1 MEHLDLLI
9 TDLALILVAAG
20 VVSLIFKK
28 INQPVVLAYI
38 VAGFLISPNFT
49 YLPTVVETAD
59 IHVWANIGIVFLMF
73 GLGLEFSFKKIA
85 TVGGSAFI
93 VAMTVMSAMIMIGY
107 VVGQLMGWSNMDS
120 IFLGGMLSMS
130 STMII
135 LKAYEEY
142 NLKQQK
148 FAQLV
153 LGTLVIED
161 IGGIFMMI
169 ILSTIAV
176 SKNSSG
182 GALFTEIGY
191 LMLCLIVWL
200 VVGIYLIPTFLNK
213 FRKIRK

>member
-1 MEHLDLLI
+1 
-9 TDLALILVAAG
+9 
-20 VVSLIFKK
+20 
-28 INQPVVLAYI
+28 
-38 VAGFLISPNFT
+38 
-49 YLPTVVETAD
+49 
-59 IHVWANIGIVFLMF
+59 MF

-169 ILSTIAV
+169 ILSTVAV
-176 SKNSSG
+176 SQNSAG
-182 GALFTEIGY
+182 GNLFTEIGF
-191 LMLCLIVWL
+191 LLLCLVVWL
-200 VVGIYLIPTFLNK
+200 VLGI
-213 FRKIRK
+213 